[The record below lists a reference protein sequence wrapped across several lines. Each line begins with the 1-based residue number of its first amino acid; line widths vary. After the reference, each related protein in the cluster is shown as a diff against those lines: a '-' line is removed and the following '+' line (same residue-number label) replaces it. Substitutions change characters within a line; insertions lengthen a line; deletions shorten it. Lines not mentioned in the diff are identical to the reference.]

1 MCDAGLDITETA
13 NGFEISLRIH
23 SAYFKFLI
31 GRAGQMKKRLEME
44 TRTQIK
50 IPRQGAEGDIVV
62 AGADRR
68 GVVSART
75 RIMLLVDG
83 AKKKMPFTHFI
94 SFPLNARSVQEAYS
108 DFKSDVLR

>member
-75 RIMLLVDG
+75 RREIPPRFG
-83 AKKKMPFTHFI
+83 
-94 SFPLNARSVQEAYS
+94 PLR
-108 DFKSDVLR
+108 